1 MAKIRRSQVFLKDKN
16 ILRKIVDFA
25 EVKEGDWILEIG
37 AGKGYL
43 TEYLLKSGAKVIAI
57 EVDSQLVEYLKKE
70 YALLLNH
77 RLFLYKDDFL
87 KIDLKNILDNHK
99 LKEIKV
105 VSNIPYHI
113 TSLILKKLIRNKD
126 LFPEIYL
133 TIQKEVADRITAGPG
148 NKKYGA
154 LTLFV
159 NLHFDPEIL
168 FVIKKGSFSP
178 VPEVDSAFIKLVRKK
193 QEILE
198 KPESFERFV
207 KKLFSRRRK
216 KLKTI
221 LKEMVN
227 DRTILEQIPEED
239 LSKRP
244 EHFTL
249 EELIKIY
256 RVIKE

>member
-1 MAKIRRSQVFLKDKN
+1 MAKIKRSQVFLKDKN
-16 ILRKIVDFA
+16 ILRKIVDSA
-25 EVKEGDWILEIG
+25 GVKEDDWILEIG

-43 TEYLLKSGAKVIAI
+43 TEYLMKSGAKVIAI
-57 EVDSQLVEYLKKE
+57 EVDSQFVEYLKRE
-70 YALLLNH
+70 YALFLNH
-77 RLFLYKDDFL
+77 SLFLYKDDFL
-87 KIDLKNILDNHK
+87 KIDLKNILDNHNV
-99 LKEIKV
+99 KEIKV

-113 TSLILKKLIRNKD
+113 TSPIIKKLIRNKE

-133 TIQKEVADRITAGPG
+133 TIQKEVAERITAGPG
-148 NKKYGA
+148 SKKYGA

-159 NLHFDPEIL
+159 NLHYNPEIL
-168 FVIKKGSFSP
+168 FIIKKGSFSP
-178 VPEVDSAFIKLVRKK
+178 VPEVDSAFIKFVRKV
-193 QEILE
+193 EVILE
-198 KPESFERFV
+198 KSEGFEQFV

-221 LKEMVN
+221 LKGMISDQTV
-227 DRTILEQIPEED
+227 LENIPEED

-244 EHFTL
+244 EDFTL

>member
-1 MAKIRRSQVFLKDKN
+1 MAKIKRSQVFLKDKN
-16 ILRKIVDFA
+16 ILRKIVDSA
-25 EVKEGDWILEIG
+25 GVKEDDWILEIG

-43 TEYLLKSGAKVIAI
+43 TEYLMKSGAKVIAI
-57 EVDSQLVEYLKKE
+57 EVDSQFVEYLKRE
-70 YALLLNH
+70 YALFLNH
-77 RLFLYKDDFL
+77 SLFLYKDDFL
-87 KIDLKNILDNHK
+87 KIDLKNILDNHNV
-99 LKEIKV
+99 KEIKV

-113 TSLILKKLIRNKD
+113 TSPIIKKLIRNKE

-133 TIQKEVADRITAGPG
+133 TIQKEVAERITAGPG
-148 NKKYGA
+148 SKKYGA

-159 NLHFDPEIL
+159 NLHYNPEIL
-168 FVIKKGSFSP
+168 FIIKKGSFSP
-178 VPEVDSAFIKLVRKK
+178 VPEVDSAFIKFVRKV
-193 QEILE
+193 EVILE
-198 KPESFERFV
+198 KSEGFEQFV

-221 LKEMVN
+221 LKGMISDQTVLGN
-227 DRTILEQIPEED
+227 IPEED

-244 EHFTL
+244 EDFTL